1 MKGKHCARLVDSKGP
16 SDGETLTSASAE
28 GDSSEEYTFTTGAQE
43 PQTAKPIFQVK
54 IMDTPISIMAD
65 SGATVNISS
74 KKDFDGVKRSPN
86 C

>member
-1 MKGKHCARLVDSKGP
+1 
-16 SDGETLTSASAE
+16 
-28 GDSSEEYTFTTGAQE
+28 
-43 PQTAKPIFQVK
+43 
-54 IMDTPISIMAD
+54 MDTPISIMAD